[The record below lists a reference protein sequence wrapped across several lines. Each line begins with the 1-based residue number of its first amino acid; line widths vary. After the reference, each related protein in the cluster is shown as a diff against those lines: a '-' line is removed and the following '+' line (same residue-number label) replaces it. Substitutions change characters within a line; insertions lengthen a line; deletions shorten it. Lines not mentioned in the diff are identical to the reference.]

1 MLAVFLMLLV
11 AVQSSPSTEK
21 IDLHWVY
28 VNSDLVWESPPKELN
43 KGYTVADN
51 ASLII
56 LYPDGKYAE
65 ISGTLFRERKTGR
78 ISICPPCGFIVYKG
92 SWKLNTDGNAVIKSR
107 WVYGGASRV
116 GRKPPG
122 PEIEENWK
130 LHGSSKGRVALA
142 IETSKSKYIPLS
154 NLTNLSFLTT
164 AVKAESDH

>member
-1 MLAVFLMLLV
+1 MLLAQV
-11 AVQSSPSTEK
+11 GPLLLVGHATLAYRCSLVISLIDSSIRTNKTPS
-21 IDLHWVY
+21 
-28 VNSDLVWESPPKELN
+28 
-43 KGYTVADN
+43 
-51 ASLII
+51 SLII

-107 WVYGGASRV
+107 WVYGGASRE